1 MNIPLSARLLC
12 WCVVVCDRPRLWR
25 VSKLDFIIM
34 ASSFVATLAL
44 GVLTGLGTAIAVS
57 LAMFILYSSQ
67 PRYAPTLPFRR
78 RRLV

>member
-1 MNIPLSARLLC
+1 
-12 WCVVVCDRPRLWR
+12 
-25 VSKLDFIIM
+25 M

-67 PRYAPTLPFRR
+67 PRHDPTLPFGI
-78 RRLV
+78 RLGGVEAA